1 VALATTR
8 DAARAASATLRISF
22 CLSSEEVTWWSR
34 AYVSPSVASNHPVC
48 KPYTIDCVIEA
59 KEFDEY
65 FVPALFEPWARDL
78 IRRAQVWKGDSV
90 VDLACGTGIVAC
102 RIAGTGARV
111 IGIDA
116 SAERLAQA
124 KVRATVEAVHVTW
137 MMRDFSTTT
146 LPPASAM
153 LVTCQHGL
161 QFAGDRLAVVRE
173 ARRLLGSGGRALFT
187 CWSPVEMQ
195 AGHKWIQAA
204 AVKHFGGGYGG
215 GFSFSGEAE
224 MKQLLTDAKFMA
236 VQVETATRLVR
247 FPDPPRFIEQSLRM
261 IADERGV
268 TDEAAIT
275 AAIAEATTSLASMIV
290 DDKLEM
296 MTSSVIGIGR
306 VSAK

>member
-1 VALATTR
+1 V
-8 DAARAASATLRISF
+8 
-22 CLSSEEVTWWSR
+22 VTGL
-34 AYVSPSVASNHPVC
+34 PVYERGLE
-48 KPYTIDCVIEA
+48 PPRLQGYTIDLVIEA
-59 KEFDEY
+59 RSFDEY

-78 IRRAQVWKGDSV
+78 IRRAQVWKGDTV

-111 IGIDA
+111 IGIDS

-124 KVRATVEAVHVTW
+124 KVRAAEEAVPVTW
-137 MMRDFSTTT
+137 MMRDFSATT
-146 LPPASAM
+146 LPSASAM

-161 QFAGDRLAVVRE
+161 QFAQDRLAVVRE
-173 ARRLLGSGGRALFT
+173 ARRLLASGGRALFA
-187 CWSPVEMQ
+187 CWSPVELQ
-195 AGHKWIQAA
+195 AGHKWIEAA
-204 AVKHFGGGYGG
+204 AVNHFGGGYGG
-215 GFSFSGEAE
+215 GFSLGGEAE

-247 FPDPPRFIEQSLRM
+247 FPDPARFIEQSLRA

-268 TDEAAIT
+268 TDAAAIEAAIVQ
-275 AAIAEATTSLASMIV
+275 ATESLAPMIV

-296 MTSSVIGIGR
+296 MTSSVIGVGR